1 MTQEPDIATDGRSVS
16 HGSFTIER
24 IYPVSPQRV
33 FQAFAETSQKRSWF
47 TEAEGLTVLDYA
59 LNFEVGGREFGRFKF
74 GDGPEMTFDSLYM
87 DIIPAHRVV
96 NAYSMTAGGVPFS
109 ASVSTTE
116 LEIVEGGTRMVF
128 TEQCAFLDGK
138 DGLESRKEGSIG
150 LLERLAKHLE
160 GK

>member
-1 MTQEPDIATDGRSVS
+1 MTQATDTSAGDRSVA

-33 FQAFAETSQKRSWF
+33 FEAFAETSQKRAWF
-47 TEAEGLTVLDYA
+47 TEAEGLTVLEYTLD
-59 LNFEVGGREFGRFKF
+59 FKVGGREFARFKF
-74 GDGPEMTFDSLYM
+74 GDGPDMTFDSLYM
-87 DIIPAHRVV
+87 DLIPAHRVV

-116 LEIVEGGTRMVF
+116 LEAVEGGTRMVF
-128 TEQCAFLDGK
+128 TEQCAFFDGK
-138 DGLESRKEGSIG
+138 DGLESRKQGSIE
-150 LLERLAKHLE
+150 LLERLATHLE